1 MRKLDF
7 GSQFKRDYKLA
18 LKRGCNPKELET
30 VIALLSNGQTLPES
44 YRDHRLTNS
53 RNYKNMRECHIQP
66 DWLLIYQVQK
76 DTLILLRTDTHS
88 DLFEQEKGMPHT
100 FVRHPFSFISFS
112 QRALQVSFLS
122 KGCVRCSKRR
132 RASPCCESQPPTAG

>member
-1 MRKLDF
+1 MRKLNF

-76 DTLILLRTDTHS
+76 DTLILLRTGTHS
-88 DLFEQEKGMPHT
+88 DLF
-100 FVRHPFSFISFS
+100 
-112 QRALQVSFLS
+112 
-122 KGCVRCSKRR
+122 
-132 RASPCCESQPPTAG
+132 